1 MSAVAPGIGN
11 LRTRNVGVPP
21 MCAVVPAASDPVDD
35 HLATQRRRRRQRTMV
50 PDGVLASWRHQ
61 RREARHEVVDVVS
74 VFEAERRGPIPP
86 WMPQREDD
94 AVLTVDAQ
102 AGQRNG
108 RTQDVPTHPL

>member
-1 MSAVAPGIGN
+1 
-11 LRTRNVGVPP
+11 
-21 MCAVVPAASDPVDD
+21 
-35 HLATQRRRRRQRTMV
+35 MV

-61 RREARHEVVDVVS
+61 RGEPGHEVVDVVS
-74 VFEAERRGPIPP
+74 SLKAERRGPVPP

-108 RTQDVPTHPL
+108 RTQDVPTHPF

>member
-1 MSAVAPGIGN
+1 
-11 LRTRNVGVPP
+11 
-21 MCAVVPAASDPVDD
+21 
-35 HLATQRRRRRQRTMV
+35 MV

-61 RREARHEVVDVVS
+61 RGETSDKVYS
-74 VFEAERRGPIPP
+74 LKAERRGPVPP

-108 RTQDVPTHPL
+108 RTQDVPTHPF